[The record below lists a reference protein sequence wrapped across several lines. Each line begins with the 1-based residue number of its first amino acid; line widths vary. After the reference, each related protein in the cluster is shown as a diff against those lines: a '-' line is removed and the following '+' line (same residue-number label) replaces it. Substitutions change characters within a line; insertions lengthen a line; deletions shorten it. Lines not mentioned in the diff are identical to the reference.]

1 VSDSEGYIALGEAE
15 VEAAEK
21 KRRTSWISR
30 FRWPLMIAGPVLI
43 LAIAGYFILTS
54 GRSQATDDAYVQVGK
69 APVAASVS
77 GRVVEVLVRENQ
89 RVKKGDPL
97 FRLDPRD
104 FQVAADASVAH
115 LHDAYGR
122 VLALKATYGQ
132 AQAKVVQA
140 RTRVVRARDA
150 VAFTAREAARQKAM
164 FEAGVASR
172 DQVDQAVHAAD
183 VARSD
188 LAGAQADVAAA
199 QAEERAALANAGNAP
214 GARAEDHPL
223 VRAAR
228 AEVERAELA
237 QSYGVVLAPTDGVV
251 TRVDQLQP
259 GAYVNASQTVF
270 WLITGQP
277 WVEANFKEDQLAKMK
292 VGQPAEIEVDAMKGV
307 KLAGHVESFS
317 PGTGQVFSA
326 LPAQNAT
333 GNWVK
338 VTQRLPVRIAFDRTP
353 PEMAGRGGLSAKV
366 TVDVTG
372 PGKGQPRT
380 QPSSAQR

>member
-21 KRRTSWISR
+21 KRRTSWLTR
-30 FRWPLMIAGPVLI
+30 FRWPLMIGGPVLI
-43 LAIAGYFILTS
+43 AAIAAFFILTG
-54 GRSQATDDAYVQVGK
+54 GRSQATEDAYVQVGK

-77 GRVVEVLVRENQ
+77 GRVIEVLVKENQ
-89 RVKKGDPL
+89 HVKRGDPL

-104 FQVAADASVAH
+104 FQVAADASAAH

-132 AQAKVVQA
+132 ARAKVAQA
-140 RTRVVRARDA
+140 RTGVTRAQET
-150 VAFTAREAARQKAM
+150 VAFTAKEAARQKAL
-164 FEAGVASR
+164 FDAGVGSR
-172 DQVDQAVHAAD
+172 DQYDQAAHAAAT
-183 VARSD
+183 ARSD
-188 LAGAQADVAAA
+188 LERAGADLAAA
-199 QAEERAALANAGNAP
+199 QAEEAADLANAGNATD
-214 GARAEDHPL
+214 ARVEDHPL

-228 AEVERAELA
+228 AELERAQLA
-237 QSYGVVLAPTDGVV
+237 QSYGVVVAPTDGVV

-259 GAYVNASQTVF
+259 GAYVNAAQTVF

-292 VGQPAEIEVDAMKGV
+292 VGQPAEIEVDAYPDA

-338 VTQRLPVRIAFDRTP
+338 VTQRLPVRIAFDRMP
-353 PEMAGRGGLSAKV
+353 PEMAGRGGLSAHVK
-366 TVDVTG
+366 VDVTG
-372 PGKGQPRT
+372 PGKPQQT
-380 QPSSAQR
+380 QR